1 MTFAETMWLI
11 VAAECAIC
19 LVLNRITRQLKQR
32 QRELQV
38 EVERRILAELLAR
51 DVPVV
56 SATFEWLPDTDRR
69 PVKITVTKVHPPTP
83 PFS

>member
-1 MTFAETMWLI
+1 MTFVETMWLI
-11 VAAECAIC
+11 IAAECA
-19 LVLNRITRQLKQR
+19 LWLALNRIVRRLKQR
-32 QRELQV
+32 QQELQV
-38 EVERRILAELLAR
+38 AVERRILAELLAR
-51 DVPVV
+51 DIPVV